1 MFDLLYLLLFCTGL
15 FAALLIAA
23 GLGFV
28 IEKFAGE
35 ERDEHEDYWQ

>member
-1 MFDLLYLLLFCTGL
+1 MIDLIYLILFCTGL

-23 GLGFV
+23 GLGSV
-28 IEKFAGE
+28 IEFFTSE